1 MPTKRISNRL
11 DEASNLSTEDKM
23 TLWANGQR
31 RENIKAAGD
40 AKLDNFA
47 GASIYLAERTKDV
60 NFARRLLNN
69 NIQALCSEFRARGLT
84 SLAQKYE
91 ADYNRVMKKINGY
104 TQDIDAFA
112 KTAFDIIADKCKE
125 EAGDLNA
132 LNAYLAN
139 LLDSSNLPKNLVV
152 VQNLSLNLL
161 QLFDKSL
168 AINTLRG
175 NYLSDRHWGS
185 NVVDSGTIKLRGNI
199 GVNDFAERLYWSLYN
214 VSLLGAQTLM
224 VAKEIAK
231 LHPDMQVDFTAYTG
245 YSTQLLPR
253 FQISVSGADGFAQ
266 SLTAAYNLDY
276 MIEKTY
282 HEIKARNVIITVAET
297 ENHTADNYGFGSFAL
312 ICKKFISQL

>member
-23 TLWANGQR
+23 TLWANGLR
-31 RENIKAAGD
+31 RENIRAASD

-47 GASIYLAERTKDV
+47 GASIYLAERTKDLD
-60 NFARRLLNN
+60 FARRLLNN

-84 SLAQKYE
+84 SSAQKYE
-91 ADYNRVMKKINGY
+91 ADYTRVMKKINGY
-104 TQDIDAFA
+104 LQDIDAFA
-112 KTAFDIIADKCKE
+112 KTAFDVIADKCKKE
-125 EAGDLNA
+125 TEDINA

-139 LLDSSNLPKNLVV
+139 LLNSSNLPKNLVV

-175 NYLSDRHWGS
+175 NYLSDSHWGH
-185 NVVDSGTIKLRGNI
+185 NVVDPSTINLGGNI

-214 VSLLGAQTLM
+214 VSLLGTQTLM
-224 VAKEIAK
+224 VAKKIAK
-231 LHPDMQVDFTAYTG
+231 LHPDMQVAFTAYIG
-245 YSTQLLPR
+245 YSTQLLPH
-253 FQISVSGADGFAQ
+253 FQISMRGADGSTPCFE
-266 SLTAAYNLDY
+266 AAYNLEY
-276 MIEKTY
+276 MIKKTY
-282 HEIKARNVIITVAET
+282 HEIKARDVIINVAE
-297 ENHTADNYGFGSFAL
+297 NHITNNYGFSSFAL